1 MTELEINKEIQAK
14 VEFKMNEFLTGVKN
28 RLAFK
33 HRQAFDMTRESE
45 GVWLAFQEV
54 SDMINKEINMPT
66 PYDNMSEQN
75 KKEAKNK
82 AVDKIMKTLDLRG
95 REYDSKIRTVV
106 AAIEMAQDW

>member
-1 MTELEINKEIQAK
+1 
-14 VEFKMNEFLTGVKN
+14 MNEFLTGVKN

-45 GVWLAFQEV
+45 AVWLAFQEV
-54 SDMINKEINMPT
+54 SEMINKEINMPT
-66 PYDNMSEQN
+66 PYDNMSEQSR
-75 KKEAKNK
+75 KEAKNK
-82 AVDKIMKTLDLRG
+82 AVDKIMKSLDLRG